1 MRLRVDRN
9 KCAGLGN
16 CVVIAPTVFRLDGA
30 SKAVVTDPSSV
41 SDTVLWQAAESCTVD
56 AIILEN
62 ASGDAVYP

>member
-1 MRLRVDRN
+1 MRIRVDVN

-16 CVVIAPTVFRLDGA
+16 CVVIAPTVFRLDDA
-30 SKAVVTDPSSV
+30 NKAVVTDPSSV
-41 SDTVLWQAAESCTVD
+41 SDRILWYAAESCTTD